1 MSKPKNEKKLK
12 SVVIMD
18 DQTFQPTDEVVTESN
33 VEEVE
38 VTEIE
43 DDSIEEGED
52 VEARYL
58 EVQNCDK
65 LNVRKEPSK
74 ESEVLDVVPVKT
86 RMKYTGSLAEEWT
99 NVTMNDGTEGFVM
112 TEFIKEI

>member
-18 DQTFQPTDEVVTESN
+18 DQTFQPTDEIVTESN

-43 DDSIEEGED
+43 ESED

-74 ESEVLDVVPVKT
+74 ESEVLEVVPVKT